1 MITNEDIYEL
11 LLKISQRIDILENK
25 QMNIQ
30 CAEPFPELDFSSD
43 EWLEQA
49 YVTTTHINILVLTK
63 DGPIEAF
70 KQFILSNNENIKLPL
85 VTLKRKTYLA
95 IMENDIRKW
104 QLLEYALENLVK
116 DVWRKFVQYQI
127 SNPFKDVNQDTIDI
141 YKQKIMAM
149 RRNIWEVDKNKK
161 ELLKWLVNIC

>member
-30 CAEPFPELDFSSD
+30 CAESFPELDFSSD

-70 KQFILSNNENIKLPL
+70 KQFVLSNNENIKLPL
-85 VTLKRKTYLA
+85 FTLKRKTYLA

-127 SNPFKDVNQDTIDI
+127 SNPFKDVNQDTIDV